1 MNYKSNSTDARM
13 ESVSNKKETIRELA
27 KRHMMDQSHTTSDE
41 ELRNAVVELDM
52 PITTEYKASRQHAK
66 SIKNGD

>member
-13 ESVSNKKETIRELA
+13 ESVNNKKETIRELA
-27 KRHMMDQSHTTSDE
+27 KRHMLDQSHTTSDE

-52 PITTEYKASRQHAK
+52 HITTEYNTSRRNTEAF
-66 SIKNGD
+66 KNRD